1 VLHRLRKEKV
11 PLCLIYGREDPWVVP
26 FWGQQVKQHVPDAV
40 YYELSPVGHCP
51 HHEAPEV
58 VNFLLRKW
66 VQSISQGSNC
76 PALLESMNP
85 YHMAHQFVVRSS
97 THEAKERQILVQ
109 VKPHQNFIRDFY
121 NWLLGFMM
129 KQRSQ
134 PKI

>member
-1 VLHRLRKEKV
+1 MQGDFVFLPNTNMLLYS
-11 PLCLIYGREDPWVVP
+11 PLVSLTW
-26 FWGQQVKQHVPDAV
+26 Q
-40 YYELSPVGHCP
+40 
-51 HHEAPEV
+51 V